1 MSGFVIE
8 PKPAAHFGV
17 GAVGK
22 LPEIVRGIGA
32 DQVVVVTDADFAQIA
47 ADALDDEVLL
57 NTPRPP
63 TPADIGEILA
73 SRAG

>member
-22 LPEIVRGIGA
+22 LPGIVRGIGA
-32 DQVVVVTDADFAQIA
+32 DHVVVVTDA
-47 ADALDDEVLL
+47 VLAV
-57 NTPRPP
+57 T
-63 TPADIGEILA
+63 A
-73 SRAG
+73 SR